1 MRSGLVALVLLLTC
15 TGRSPAAPPLAGV
28 WVPVPVHDV
37 AWGKKESILHV
48 AALPPPVQAALRETT
63 GRDVAI
69 GYAYEHYFLFAD
81 DFSLWTRG
89 GRFVLF
95 QGNDYWPVTEAE
107 LAGML
112 GKEQADA
119 LRVPL
124 RYTFPPGLF
133 GVLAVAAAL
142 ALFVWRMEAPNRRV
156 QRLGSDP
163 RYRQAMQQYTA
174 TLAGNEE
181 PSRDEEL
188 QAMNAAVAWLQ
199 QTHGI
204 EATEARTGL
213 RQLRAA
219 MDKER
224 SYELRHMALTLEQGG
239 LYEGALR
246 HFRQAAALREEW
258 DREDHAFLLEC
269 IRRVEQKQARSGDD

>member
-1 MRSGLVALVLLLTC
+1 MRSGLVALVVLLTC
-15 TGRSPAAPPLAGV
+15 TGRSAAAAPLAGV

-48 AALPPPVQAALRETT
+48 APLPPPVQAAVREAA

-69 GYAYEHYFLFAD
+69 GYAYQHYFLFAD
-81 DFSLWTRG
+81 DFSLWTWG

-95 QGNDYWPVTEAE
+95 QGNEYWPVTGAE

-133 GVLAVAAAL
+133 GVLAVVAAL
-142 ALFVWRMEAPNRRV
+142 AVFVWRMEAPNRRV
-156 QRLGSDP
+156 QALGSDP
-163 RYRQAMQQYTA
+163 RYRQALALYTQA
-174 TLAGNEE
+174 LAGNED
-181 PSRDEEL
+181 PSRDEQQ
-188 QAMNAAVAWLQ
+188 QALNTAVAWLQ

-204 EATEARTGL
+204 EAAAARTGL
-213 RQLRAA
+213 RQLMAA

-224 SYELRHMALTLEQGG
+224 SYELRHMALALEQGG
-239 LYEGALR
+239 MYEGAIR

-269 IRRVEQKQARSGDD
+269 IRRVEQKQARSGG